1 MGNVPEDVARILG
14 PGEQVQLFIQQK
26 IYHPKISVDSVVLTN
41 ERIILRHP
49 HDLRLKRDF
58 TDFSYTDVANAVLDK
73 GVLRSTVRC
82 QLRFG
87 GDPLSLNDLPNSD
100 AEKAYGIIR
109 AQSSAVPAAQSSRL
123 DRTGFSS
130 KSGLLPQ
137 GTFVGSQL
145 SLRSSLRESRDLMSS
160 SEISKSNTW
169 LFSRILSSLVDFGI
183 TTSPCWRPHRIISWA
198 GVFAYFSASE
208 PILGCFNLS
217 PLASGL

>member
-49 HDLRLKRDF
+49 HDLRLKKDF

-87 GDPLSLNDLPNSD
+87 GDPLSLNDLPNHD
-100 AEKAYGIIR
+100 AEKAYGVIR
-109 AQSSAVPAAQSSRL
+109 SNIARYQTPLSTGYPTFAQSAPTVATA
-123 DRTGFSS
+123 TGPRCP
-130 KSGLLPQ
+130 KCG
-137 GTFVGSQL
+137 
-145 SLRSSLRESRDLMSS
+145 
-160 SEISKSNTW
+160 
-169 LFSRILSSLVDFGI
+169 
-183 TTSPCWRPHRIISWA
+183 
-198 GVFAYFSASE
+198 
-208 PILGCFNLS
+208 
-217 PLASGL
+217 

>member
-1 MGNVPEDVARILG
+1 MGNIPDDVTRILG
-14 PGEQVQLFIQQK
+14 PGETVQLFIAQK

-109 AQSSAVPAAQSSRL
+109 SNIARYQTPFSTGYAGMAPAGAAIPAAMQTPVAAAAVGIRCQKCGQMSNQ
-123 DRTGFSS
+123 GS
-130 KSGLLPQ
+130 K
-137 GTFVGSQL
+137 FCGSCG
-145 SLRSSLRESRDLMSS
+145 
-160 SEISKSNTW
+160 SK
-169 LFSRILSSLVDFGI
+169 F
-183 TTSPCWRPHRIISWA
+183 
-198 GVFAYFSASE
+198 
-208 PILGCFNLS
+208 
-217 PLASGL
+217 

>member
-1 MGNVPEDVARILG
+1 MGNIPDDVTRILG
-14 PGEQVQLFIQQK
+14 PGETVQLFIQQK

-87 GDPLSLNDLPNSD
+87 GDPLSLNDLPNSE

-109 AQSSAVPAAQSSRL
+109 SNIARYQTPFSTGYAGMAPTGAVPAAMQTTQTPVAAAAAGIRC
-123 DRTGFSS
+123 S
-130 KSGLLPQ
+130 KCGQMSNQ
-137 GTFVGSQL
+137 GSKFCGACGS
-145 SLRSSLRESRDLMSS
+145 
-160 SEISKSNTW
+160 K
-169 LFSRILSSLVDFGI
+169 F
-183 TTSPCWRPHRIISWA
+183 
-198 GVFAYFSASE
+198 
-208 PILGCFNLS
+208 
-217 PLASGL
+217 

>member
-109 AQSSAVPAAQSSRL
+109 SNIARYQTPFSTGYATVAPTGAIPTAIPSPVPAAAVGVRCPKCGQMSNQ
-123 DRTGFSS
+123 GS
-130 KSGLLPQ
+130 KFCGA
-137 GTFVGSQL
+137 
-145 SLRSSLRESRDLMSS
+145 
-160 SEISKSNTW
+160 
-169 LFSRILSSLVDFGI
+169 
-183 TTSPCWRPHRIISWA
+183 C
-198 GVFAYFSASE
+198 
-208 PILGCFNLS
+208 GCKF
-217 PLASGL
+217 

>member
-1 MGNVPEDVARILG
+1 MMGNVPEDVTRILG
-14 PGEQVQLFIQQK
+14 PGETVQLFIQQK

-87 GDPLSLNDLPNSD
+87 GDPLSLNDLPNSE

-109 AQSSAVPAAQSSRL
+109 SNIARYQTPFSTGYAGMAPAGGVPAAMQTPVAAASVGIRCSKCGQISSQ
-123 DRTGFSS
+123 GS
-130 KSGLLPQ
+130 K
-137 GTFVGSQL
+137 FCGSCG
-145 SLRSSLRESRDLMSS
+145 
-160 SEISKSNTW
+160 SK
-169 LFSRILSSLVDFGI
+169 F
-183 TTSPCWRPHRIISWA
+183 
-198 GVFAYFSASE
+198 
-208 PILGCFNLS
+208 
-217 PLASGL
+217 

>member
-1 MGNVPEDVARILG
+1 MGNVPDDVARILG

-87 GDPLSLNDLPNSD
+87 GDPLSLNDLPTPD

-109 AQSSAVPAAQSSRL
+109 SNIARYQTPFSTGYAGLAPTGATPPAARNPLPAAAAAVRSPKCGPLSSH
-123 DRTGFSS
+123 
-130 KSGLLPQ
+130 
-137 GTFVGSQL
+137 GSQL
-145 SLRSSLRESRDLMSS
+145 SADCGS
-160 SEISKSNTW
+160 
-169 LFSRILSSLVDFGI
+169 
-183 TTSPCWRPHRIISWA
+183 
-198 GVFAYFSASE
+198 
-208 PILGCFNLS
+208 
-217 PLASGL
+217 